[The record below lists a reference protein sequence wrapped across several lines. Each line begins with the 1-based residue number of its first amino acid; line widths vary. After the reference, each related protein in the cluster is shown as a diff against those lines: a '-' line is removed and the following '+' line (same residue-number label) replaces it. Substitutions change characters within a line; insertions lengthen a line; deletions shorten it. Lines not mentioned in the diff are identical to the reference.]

1 MKGQNNPH
9 LQEGRILWA
18 VIDDEELAADEQQHL
33 QNCPACTSKVEQFQA
48 ELQELGHKARMSVP
62 PLSRPVSMPK
72 ARVAAVSHSTGWLP
86 FFAAAAMAGFV
97 VFFYFMAMENTAP
110 PVLTPLQV
118 QNNLLEDE
126 TLMREISELV
136 EDPLSD
142 DMYEIS
148 GEDGIGFDDD
158 EDEFLQF
165 ILPDIENDL
174 QS

>member
-1 MKGQNNPH
+1 
-9 LQEGRILWA
+9 
-18 VIDDEELAADEQQHL
+18 
-33 QNCPACTSKVEQFQA
+33 
-48 ELQELGHKARMSVP
+48 
-62 PLSRPVSMPK
+62 MPK

>member
-1 MKGQNNPH
+1 
-9 LQEGRILWA
+9 
-18 VIDDEELAADEQQHL
+18 
-33 QNCPACTSKVEQFQA
+33 
-48 ELQELGHKARMSVP
+48 
-62 PLSRPVSMPK
+62 
-72 ARVAAVSHSTGWLP
+72 
-86 FFAAAAMAGFV
+86 
-97 VFFYFMAMENTAP
+97 
-110 PVLTPLQV
+110 
-118 QNNLLEDE
+118 
-126 TLMREISELV
+126 MREISELV